1 VGRDFS
7 PIVKQWVYYHG
18 RDYVD
23 LPCATLVEDANRF
36 VAQYNMKPVSLEEGE
51 ELKEALKKAVRD
63 ERSALAF
70 ADALM
75 PDLFGTESQV
85 KWAQEIRK
93 EAIKTALDLR
103 HEAFHNWSFEKAKRL
118 SKYVTEVLRRKRSAK
133 WFIDN
138 RLDLKEFPS
147 FNGGRRSIRIPKVQ
161 KSEARWTHAR
171 NVLRPETITH
181 PGIVEILWPQKGGP
195 LLNYEDDYDYF
206 KLILSRHPKEK
217 TSPYVEDLCQFLSI
231 LILTKF
237 CRYDWDGSPSG
248 WSGLRSGPAQII
260 RLQIAELARAL
271 LSMGY
276 PVIVTD
282 DEARALVRSR
292 CFIKFLIESPNQRIF
307 HGNVCHQIFNLHG
320 KRNYTG

>member
-1 VGRDFS
+1 MGRDFS
-7 PIVKQWVYYHG
+7 RIVERWVYYFG
-18 RDYVD
+18 RNHVD
-23 LPCATLVEDANRF
+23 LSCATLVEIANRC
-36 VAQYNMKPVSLEEGE
+36 VAEYNMDPVSLEEGE

-63 ERSALAF
+63 ERSALAV

-75 PDLFGTESQV
+75 PDLLGTESQI
-85 KWAQEIRK
+85 KWAQEIRQ

-103 HEAFHNWSFEKAKRL
+103 HKAFCNLSIEKAKKL
-118 SKYVTEVLRRKRSAK
+118 SKYVSEVLGRKRSAK

-138 RLDLKEFPS
+138 RLDFKEFPS

-161 KSEARWTHAR
+161 KSEAEMDSRAEMM
-171 NVLRPETITH
+171 LRPETITH

-195 LLNYEDDYDYF
+195 LMNYEDDYDYF

-217 TSPYVEDLCQFLSI
+217 TSPYVEDLCQFLNI
-231 LILTKF
+231 LIRTKF

-248 WSGLRSGPAQII
+248 WRGLHNGPAQII

-282 DEARALVRSR
+282 DEARALVRSEM
-292 CFIKFLIESPNQRIF
+292 I
-307 HGNVCHQIFNLHG
+307 HQILN
-320 KRNYTG
+320 

>member
-1 VGRDFS
+1 MARDFS
-7 PIVKQWVYYHG
+7 PIVQQWVYYHG

-63 ERSALAF
+63 ERSALAV
-70 ADALM
+70 ADARM

-85 KWAQEIRK
+85 KWAQEIRQ

-147 FNGGRRSIRIPKVQ
+147 FNGGRRSLRIPKVQ
-161 KSEARWTHAR
+161 KSEAEMDSRAEMM
-171 NVLRPETITH
+171 LRPETITH

-217 TSPYVEDLCQFLSI
+217 TSPYVEDLCHFLVI
-231 LILTKF
+231 LVRTKF
-237 CRYDWDGSPSG
+237 CRYDWDGSPGG
-248 WSGLRSGPAQII
+248 WRGLQKGPAQII

-271 LSMGY
+271 LAMGY

-282 DEARALVRSR
+282 DEARALVRSEMFR
-292 CFIKFLIESPNQRIF
+292 
-307 HGNVCHQIFNLHG
+307 QILN
-320 KRNYTG
+320 